1 MATKKKGGLGR
12 GLGSLFG
19 DSGLAEEPVSIIN
32 PKDEKKN
39 TGTKKENISS
49 EPKDKKTAPV
59 KDANPKPAEKKAE
72 APVAEDSSERVQ
84 YIKITDIKPNSA
96 QPRQQFNEERL
107 EELAASIKEHG
118 VIQPIIVRSSGK
130 GFELVAGERRWR
142 AARKAGLKE
151 IPALVKEL
159 DERQNAFL
167 ALIENMQRENL
178 NIVEEAQGI
187 EEIIGK
193 YELTQDEAA
202 KIIGKSRSYV
212 TNALRINKL
221 PKEVLEF
228 VNSGKL
234 SAGHARAI
242 AGLASESLQIEAAQ
256 KASAEGWSVR
266 QIESYTGEKSTHKK
280 TPRKKSYSK
289 DIEIRNIEEQ
299 ISERIGTKVI
309 ISGSEKK
316 GRVEIQYYSKAE
328 LNSIVSFLLDK

>member
-1 MATKKKGGLGR
+1 MAATKKGGLGR

-19 DSGLAEEPVSIIN
+19 ESGLPENAVSIIN
-32 PKDEKKN
+32 PEEAKKAAPA
-39 TGTKKENISS
+39 KKENNGNS
-49 EPKDKKTAPV
+49 A
-59 KDANPKPAEKKAE
+59 KPAKTSEK
-72 APVAEDSSERVQ
+72 VAEKVAETKASDSNAETVQ
-84 YIKITDIKPNSA
+84 YLKITDIKPNSA
-96 QPRQQFNEERL
+96 QPRKLFNEELL
-107 EELAASIKEHG
+107 EELASSIKEHG
-118 VIQPIIVRSSGK
+118 VIQPIIVRKAGK
-130 GFELVAGERRWR
+130 GYELVAGERRWR

-151 IPALVKEL
+151 IPALVRVL

-167 ALIENMQRENL
+167 ALIENMQREDL
-178 NIVEEAQGI
+178 NIVEEAEGI
-187 EEIIGK
+187 QEIIEK

-202 KIIGKSRSYV
+202 KVIGKSRSYV

-221 PKEVLEF
+221 PEEVLAF

-242 AGLASESLQIEAAQ
+242 AGLPTENLQIEAAK
-256 KASAEGWSVR
+256 KAAEEGWSVR
-266 QIESYTGEKSTHKK
+266 QIESYTGEKSLHKK
-280 TPRKKSYSK
+280 APRKKSYSK

-309 ISGSEKK
+309 INGSEKK

>member
-19 DSGLAEEPVSIIN
+19 DSGLSDEPVSIIN
-32 PKDEKKN
+32 PEKEKKAAPA
-39 TGTKKENISS
+39 KKENISNS
-49 EPKDKKTAPV
+49 AP
-59 KDANPKPAEKKAE
+59 EKKASPAK
-72 APVAEDSSERVQ
+72 APEKKPEPAVVEDNSERVQ

-96 QPRQQFNEERL
+96 QPRQEFDEEKL
-107 EELAASIKEHG
+107 DELAASIKEHG
-118 VIQPIIVRSSGK
+118 VIQPIIVRKNGK

-151 IPALVKEL
+151 IPALVREL
-159 DERQNAFL
+159 TDRQNAFL

-202 KIIGKSRSYV
+202 KVIGKSRSYV

-242 AGLASESLQIEAAQ
+242 AGLSTETLQLEAAQ
-256 KASAEGWSVR
+256 KAAAEGWSVR
-266 QIESYTGEKSTHKK
+266 QIESYTGEKSLHKK
-280 TPRKKSYSK
+280 SPRKKSYSK

-328 LNSIVSFLLDK
+328 LNSIVSFLLEK